1 MSDAMDI
8 CTSNKDKWIAAA
20 LIPFKAFVVV
30 AAPFYFLFRVIYPH
44 PLWSDVGNNTSI
56 IDPVA
61 NGLLEGFVL
70 CAPILLL
77 GGVIQIFV
85 ADSRAGIRTFF
96 FAAVPTLALTALLF
110 LWVVSHLL

>member
-1 MSDAMDI
+1 MRFFK
-8 CTSNKDKWIAAA
+8 SNKDKWIAVA
-20 LIPFKAFVVV
+20 LIPFKAFVVIAV
-30 AAPFYFLFRVIYPH
+30 PFYFLFRVIYPH
-44 PLWSDVGNNTSI
+44 PLWTDVGNNTSI

-61 NGLLEGFVL
+61 SGLLVAFVL

-85 ADSRAGIRTFF
+85 AGSKAGVRTFF

-110 LWVVSHLL
+110 LWVISHLL